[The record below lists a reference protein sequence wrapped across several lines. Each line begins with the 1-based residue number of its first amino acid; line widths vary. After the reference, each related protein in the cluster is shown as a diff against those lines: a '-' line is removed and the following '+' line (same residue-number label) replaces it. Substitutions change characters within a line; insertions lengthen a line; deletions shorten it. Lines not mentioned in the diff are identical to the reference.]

1 MIVMIVMIITIILM
15 INMGRSWELGVC
27 DRPTE
32 RSRLSRLKSR
42 GATIII
48 TNDIIIIMFAY
59 MVFFFISWQLF
70 QCYLHKVFSVWFDFD
85 QCYQSFLVVFF
96 WCWALFIL
104 REEWRYQIGW
114 FFGKIQ
120 NSPWPPLIFGKLI
133 LQFFITEMFAYIYA
147 RRYDGWIVW
156 NAYT

>member
-48 TNDIIIIMFAY
+48 TNSIIIIMFAY
-59 MVFFFISWQLF
+59 DVFLFFDNP
-70 QCYLHKVFSVWFDFD
+70 FSVIFTK
-85 QCYQSFLVVFF
+85 SS
-96 WCWALFIL
+96 LFGL
-104 REEWRYQIGW
+104 SLTSATNL
-114 FFGKIQ
+114 F
-120 NSPWPPLIFGKLI
+120 
-133 LQFFITEMFAYIYA
+133 
-147 RRYDGWIVW
+147 
-156 NAYT
+156 